1 MTKNISNRS
10 NAARFGKLAAIVAA
24 VVAAGFVCISTLTGF
39 SSTSNAQTN
48 AEPAAPAPAAAAKGA
63 VPKTI
68 TVAVASSFTTLDP
81 YNATDGLSRN
91 VAKSFYEGLFTLDK
105 NLKPVPQLAE
115 SYTVSEDGLVY
126 TIKLRPGVKFQ
137 DGTDFTAEAVKINI
151 ERLLNPDNR
160 LTRRNMYEPIKA
172 VEPVDELTVKIILKR
187 PFSPII
193 QRLASNTVQMVC
205 PSAIKEGNGNIAF
218 EPCGTGPFLLKEYNP
233 SEKLVVVRNPNYWQK
248 GLPKLDGITWLP
260 VAENATRAALIRTG
274 EAQFIHTMPVEMIGE
289 MKKVDDVEVIVQPS
303 VIMRYMIMNNLAKPF
318 DDPKIR
324 QAVNYA
330 INKEALCKVA
340 FAGYARPATG
350 VIPSQIE
357 FAKTLGPWPYD
368 PKKARELLK
377 EAGFPNGFETTLWSG
392 YNNTT
397 SQKVIQ
403 FLQQQLAQVGIR
415 VTLRTLEAGQ
425 RVAMVESV
433 QRPEDAKSK
442 LYYIGW
448 STSSDTDWAI
458 RPIFESKN
466 APPVLANE
474 GYYSNK
480 SVDALLDK
488 ALGVTDPTGR
498 AEIYSEI
505 QEKIW
510 NDAPWAWLVY
520 EDNTAA
526 RSVKLKNFEPMPDG
540 GYDFYR
546 AYLVD

>member
-1 MTKNISNRS
+1 MTNTNSAAPRS
-10 NAARFGKLAAIVAA
+10 SASRFGKLAAAA
-24 VVAAGFVCISTLTGF
+24 AALALAGLLGSAAFTGF
-39 SSTSNAQTN
+39 SSTSNAQ
-48 AEPAAPAPAAAAKGA
+48 PAAADA
-63 VPKTI
+63 PKTANAPASGGTI

-81 YNATDGLSRN
+81 YNATDGLSRQ
-91 VAKSFYEGLFTLDK
+91 VAKSFYEGLFTRDK
-105 NLKPVPQLAE
+105 DFKLVPQLAE
-115 SYTVSEDGLVY
+115 SYTVSDDGLVY
-126 TIKLRPGVKFQ
+126 TIKLRPGVKFH
-137 DGTDFTAEAVKINI
+137 DGTDFTSEAVKINI
-151 ERLLNPDNR
+151 ERLLNPENR

-172 VEPVDELTVKIILKR
+172 VEPVDPLTVKIILKR

-260 VAENATRAALIRTG
+260 VVENATRAAMIRTG

-289 MKKVDDVEVIVQPS
+289 MKKEKDVNVIVQPS

-318 DDPKIR
+318 DNPKVR

-330 INKEALCKVA
+330 INKDALCKVA
-340 FAGYARPATG
+340 FSGYARPATG

-357 FAKTLGPWPYD
+357 FAKKLGPWPYD
-368 PKKARELLK
+368 PAKARELLK

-403 FLQQQLAQVGIR
+403 FLQQQLAQVEIR

-425 RVAMVESV
+425 RVAMIESV

-448 STSSDTDWAI
+448 STSSDTDWAL

-466 APPVLANE
+466 CPPVLANE

-480 SVDALLDK
+480 KVDALLDE
-488 ALGVTDPTGR
+488 ALTVTDEAGR
-498 AEIYSEI
+498 EAIYGDI
-505 QEKIW
+505 QTTIW
-510 NDAPWAWLVY
+510 DDAPWAWLVF

-526 RSVKLKNFEPMPDG
+526 CSTKLKDFYPTPDG

-546 AYLVD
+546 AYLEN